1 MFIPLHRIN
10 NQPTNINTLHLT
22 HYLQTSQNIFSYFV
36 YMKALILNTLARL
49 PDSLGH
55 DFVLFL
61 TKHSPWNFVLD
72 KTLPQLVHGLSK
84 PNLKKVVSSQLWELA
99 INRLTKAQF
108 RLTRDKSSLL
118 VYWLAWIAFCLP
130 YLWLTLII
138 DNETQYISLKI
149 SWG

>member
-22 HYLQTSQNIFSYFV
+22 HHLQTSQNIFSYFV

-55 DFVLFL
+55 DFVLFW
-61 TKHSPWNFVLD
+61 TKHWPWNFVLD

-84 PNLKKVVSSQLWELA
+84 PNLKKVESSQLWELA
-99 INRLTKAQF
+99 INRLTQALSQTKAQF

-130 YLWLTLII
+130 YLW
-138 DNETQYISLKI
+138 
-149 SWG
+149 